1 VPSSPASPARALIF
15 DCDGVLADTERY
27 GHLPAFNQTFAEF
40 GLPVRWSVAEYRE
53 KVRIGGGKERLASLL
68 TPEFVAAAGLP
79 ADPARQRAEVAA
91 WHRRKTEIYTG
102 LVASGAVPP
111 RPGIARIVAEALAA
125 GWTLAVASTSAEVSV
140 RATLERAVGAE
151 NARAVTVFAGDV
163 VAHKKPAPDIY
174 RLAVDSL
181 GVPARYVVVVEDSR
195 NGLLAATGA
204 GLACVITV
212 NDFTA
217 GEDFSEA
224 ALVVSSLGDPGGE
237 RTEVLAN
244 RSRAAPGGWITLA
257 DLASV
262 MPGSDESGGSDQPG
276 GAVSSVSPSAAG
288 RPQLPADPTA
298 VPQTQGA
305 PMSTASFGD
314 VEVVVRTIAQVAVD
328 NEKDFGDL
336 DAVVGD
342 GDFGYS
348 MARGFELVL
357 QDWDGFDR
365 ADIGT
370 FLKKVAVVI
379 TSRIGGT
386 SGPIWGT
393 AFLRAGAT
401 AGAVDEL
408 EPAQVVAMLRAAI
421 AGIKARGKSDVGDKT
436 LLDALV
442 PAVDTI
448 EAQIAEGH
456 DAATTLAAA
465 AATARERAEAT
476 RPMQAMRGRAS
487 YTGERS
493 IGTLDAGAV
502 AVAVMF
508 EALAERWPELPAQ
521 S

>member
-1 VPSSPASPARALIF
+1 MSGPAARALVL

-27 GHLPAFNQTFAEF
+27 GHLVAFNQMFAEF
-40 GLPVRWSVAEYRE
+40 GLPVRWSVAEYQE

-79 ADPARQRAEVAA
+79 ADAAGQQDAVAA
-91 WHRRKTEIYTG
+91 WHRRKTAIYAE
-102 LVASGAVPP
+102 LVGSGAVPP

-125 GWTLAVASTSAEVSV
+125 GWQVAVASTSAEASV
-140 RATLERAVGAE
+140 RVTLERAVGADS
-151 NARAVTVFAGDV
+151 ARAVTVFAGDIV
-163 VAHKKPAPDIY
+163 PRKKPDPGIY

-181 GVPARYVVVVEDSR
+181 GVPADRVVVIEDSR

-204 GLACVITV
+204 GLTAMITV

-217 GEDFSEA
+217 AEDFSEA

-237 RTEVLAN
+237 TAVVLAN
-244 RSRAAPGGWITLA
+244 RSQATPGAWITLA
-257 DLASV
+257 DLTRLGAA
-262 MPGSDESGGSDQPG
+262 MP
-276 GAVSSVSPSAAG
+276 AAD
-288 RPQLPADPTA
+288 LA
-298 VPQTQGA
+298 
-305 PMSTASFGD
+305 D
-314 VEVVVRTIAQVAVD
+314 VEVVVRTIATVAVD
-328 NEKDFGDL
+328 NEKYFGDL

-357 QDWDGFDR
+357 QGWDDFDR

-393 AFLRAGAT
+393 AFLRAGTT
-401 AGAVDEL
+401 AGSADQL
-408 EPAQVVAMLRAAI
+408 EPAQIVAMLRASI
-421 AGIKARGKSDVGDKT
+421 EGIKARGKSDVGDKT

-442 PAVDTI
+442 PAVGTI
-448 EAQIAEGH
+448 EEHLTDGH
-456 DAATTLAAA
+456 DAAATLQAA
-465 AATARERAEAT
+465 AATAREHAEAT
-476 RPMQAMRGRAS
+476 RSMLAKRGRAS

-493 IGTLDAGAV
+493 IGTLDAGAI

-508 EALAERWPELPAQ
+508 EALADKWGKSPAQ